1 MTLTRLLMSASA
13 LTLLLLGVPCVFA
26 PDIVLAKLGSSGAG
40 AELLVVQVAG
50 ALYCGFAAIN
60 WMGRGN
66 LIGGIYGR
74 PVAMGNLLHF
84 TAAGLAIAKSAHAGV
99 VPAWG
104 WAVAA
109 IYAIF
114 FAGFA
119 YVVFGNPLR
128 EPASS

>member
-1 MTLTRLLMSASA
+1 MTRILMSASA
-13 LTLLLLGVPCVFA
+13 LTLVLLGIPCVFA
-26 PDIVLAKLGSSGAG
+26 PEIVLAKLGSPVEG

-99 VPAWG
+99 VPSWAWG
-104 WAVAA
+104 VAA
-109 IYAIF
+109 IYAIL

-128 EPASS
+128 QQAPS

>member
-1 MTLTRLLMSASA
+1 MTRILMSASA
-13 LTLLLLGVPCVFA
+13 LTLLLLGIPCVFA
-26 PDIVLAKLGSSGAG
+26 PEIVLAKLGSSGAG

-50 ALYCGFAAIN
+50 ALCCSFAMIN

-74 PVAMGNLLHF
+74 PVAIGNLLHF
-84 TAAGLAIAKSAHAGV
+84 TAAGLAIAKAAHAGL
-99 VPAWG
+99 VPGWAWG
-104 WAVAA
+104 VAA

-114 FAGFA
+114 LAGFA

>member
-1 MTLTRLLMSASA
+1 MTITRVLMSASA
-13 LTLLLLGVPCVFA
+13 LTFLLLGLPCVFA
-26 PDIVLAKLGSSGAG
+26 PEIVLAKLGSSGAG
-40 AELLVVQVAG
+40 AQLLVVQVTG
-50 ALYCGFAAIN
+50 ALSCGFAAIN

-84 TAAGLAIAKSAHAGV
+84 TAAGLAIAKAAHAGQ
-99 VPAWG
+99 VPAWT
-104 WAVAA
+104 WVVAA
-109 IYAIF
+109 IYAIL